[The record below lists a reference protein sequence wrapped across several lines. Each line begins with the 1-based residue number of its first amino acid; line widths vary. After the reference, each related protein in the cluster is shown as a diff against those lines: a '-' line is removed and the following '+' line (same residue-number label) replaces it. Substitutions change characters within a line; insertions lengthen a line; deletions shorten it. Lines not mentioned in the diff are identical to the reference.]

1 MAVTFNTTLN
11 NAPVGTL
18 FIWSGTAAPT
28 GYLFCDGSFLSR
40 TTYAKLFN
48 ILCTSK
54 GTFTVTIATPG
65 VFTLASHGLA
75 TGNCVSLTTTGALP
89 TGLVANTNYYVIY
102 VDANTFRLAT
112 SYANALVPTPI
123 NTTGSQSGTHSLL
136 YNPYGISGASNF
148 LLPDSR
154 AAFLRGDGTSTLF
167 TANKT
172 IGLGHYNN
180 DVLQGHRHY
189 SVQTTNGS
197 APNSVSSVGAGNS
210 VSGYATLGS
219 VITSN
224 EIYTSNS
231 ITDGVNGTPRTG
243 TETAGKSLGVK
254 FIIKY

>member
-65 VFTLASHGLA
+65 VFTLTGHGLA
-75 TGNCVSLTTTGALP
+75 TGDCVSLTTTGALP
-89 TGLVANTNYYVIY
+89 TGLSASTNYYVIY
-102 VDANTFRLAT
+102 VSANTFRLAT

-123 NTTGSQSGTHSLL
+123 NTTGSQSGVHSLL

-148 LLPDSR
+148 LLPDSNG
-154 AAFLRGDGTSTLF
+154 AFPRGVGTSTKY
-167 TANKT
+167 TQNKT

-180 DVLQGHRHY
+180 DVFQGHRF
-189 SVQTTNGS
+189 Q
-197 APNSVSSVGAGNS
+197 
-210 VSGYATLGS
+210 
-219 VITSN
+219 
-224 EIYTSNS
+224 YTSSATSPTNALGGDFQYVT
-231 ITDGVNGTPRTG
+231 ITTGTTGNPVTDGVNGTPRTG
-243 TETAGKSLGVK
+243 NETAGKSLGVNY
-254 FIIKY
+254 IIKY

>member
-65 VFTLASHGLA
+65 VFTLAGHGLA
-75 TGNCVSLTTTGALP
+75 TGDCVSLTTTGALP
-89 TGLVANTNYYVIY
+89 TGLSADTNYYVIY
-102 VDANTFRLAT
+102 VSANTFRLAT

-123 NTTGSQSGTHSLL
+123 NTTGSQSGVHSLL

-148 LLPDSR
+148 LLPDSNG
-154 AAFLRGDGTSTLF
+154 AFPRGIGTSTKF

-172 IGLGHYNN
+172 IGLGHYND
-180 DVLQGHRHY
+180 DVFQGHRH
-189 SVQTTNGS
+189 SVSHNAISSNLGGGS
-197 APNSVSSVGAGNS
+197 AWIGGSQVVAASVSVLNP
-210 VSGYATLGS
+210 T
-219 VITSN
+219 
-224 EIYTSNS
+224 
-231 ITDGVNGTPRTG
+231 TDGFNGTPRLSN
-243 TETAGKSLGVK
+243 ENAPKSFGINY
-254 FIIKY
+254 IIKY

>member
-65 VFTLASHGLA
+65 VFTLAGHGLA
-75 TGNCVSLTTTGALP
+75 TGDCVSLTTTGALP
-89 TGLVANTNYYVIY
+89 TGLSADTNYYVIY
-102 VDANTFRLAT
+102 VSANTFRLAT

-123 NTTGSQSGTHSLL
+123 NTTGSQSGVHSLL

-148 LLPDSR
+148 LLPDSNG
-154 AAFLRGDGTSTLF
+154 AFPRGIGTSTKF

-172 IGLGHYNN
+172 IGLGHYND
-180 DVLQGHRHY
+180 DVFQGHRH
-189 SVQTTNGS
+189 SVSHNAISSNLGGGS
-197 APNSVSSVGAGNS
+197 AWIGGSQVVAASVSVLNP
-210 VSGYATLGS
+210 T
-219 VITSN
+219 
-224 EIYTSNS
+224 
-231 ITDGVNGTPRTG
+231 TDTVNGTPRTG
-243 TETAGKSLGVK
+243 NETASKSLGVN